1 MEKKVSIIIPVYNKE
16 KYLDR
21 CMKSLID
28 LDMDKDTM
36 EVICVDDLSTDSSL
50 QIINR
55 YAENHDFIRVI
66 ALDENSGSPARPR
79 NIGMSEAGGTYLALL
94 DADDWLD
101 SEGFPALL
109 EQMAAND
116 ADIGFGQSYKHT
128 SKSVSRIARFASY
141 KDANGLVPHEIEK
154 IFRAV
159 GPPGKIFRKSVVRE
173 YNIEFEDLKFGEDKL
188 FFVNLIARCRNASM
202 TRTPVYHVN
211 RQSDNASL
219 VKETSALDKASINI
233 EILKKIL
240 EMDLPGPARKDAITR
255 IVEVDMIRRFFH
267 TRTFLK
273 SFEKER
279 FYELFDEFE
288 RLFPENNLDIRDY
301 IQMDRFRNIYHLYK
315 NAERDDFIEYIE
327 YLVDD
332 KKRSRYIKDNVVH
345 ARLPGK
351 FSDLIP
357 ITEECHA
364 VYGGTHQLD
373 GEYYDIIKIYRRPDV
388 TIDNVYMTR
397 ISDETMEQAIDF
409 ELRDDTILIRTEDM
423 IMDGTDINLR
433 IVFDGYKSTLVH
445 ATPPN
450 GSEHY
455 MQNRENFKTEFK
467 EEKHRSMVPAGDYI
481 TALPE
486 SVVNVKTINSYADE
500 EFETVVTGDIMA
512 GCRFDI
518 AEVSQSKSGTPRLK
532 TTDGTVI
539 TANRKFVKKLDR
551 TQTAGY
557 LTDKPEKVRIIK
569 KCRMYDSRAFDNDPV
584 KTLEAGEELFVSG
597 IVYTNSLT
605 PRLKIR
611 DSYFVTANL
620 DYVQAVR

>member
-1 MEKKVSIIIPVYNKE
+1 
-16 KYLDR
+16 R
-21 CMKSLID
+21 
-28 LDMDKDTM
+28 
-36 EVICVDDLSTDSSL
+36 
-50 QIINR
+50 R
-55 YAENHDFIRVI
+55 
-66 ALDENSGSPARPR
+66 
-79 NIGMSEAGGTYLALL
+79 
-94 DADDWLD
+94 
-101 SEGFPALL
+101 
-109 EQMAAND
+109 
-116 ADIGFGQSYKHT
+116 
-128 SKSVSRIARFASY
+128 
-141 KDANGLVPHEIEK
+141 
-154 IFRAV
+154 
-159 GPPGKIFRKSVVRE
+159 
-173 YNIEFEDLKFGEDKL
+173 
-188 FFVNLIARCRNASM
+188 RNASM
-202 TRTPVYHVN
+202 TRTPVYHVD
-211 RQSDNASL
+211 RQSDNISL
-219 VKETSALDKASINI
+219 VKEPSALDKASINI

-288 RLFPENNLDIRDY
+288 RLFQENNLDIRDY

-364 VYGGTHQLD
+364 VYGGTHQTD
-373 GEYYDIIKIYRRPDV
+373 GEYYDIIQIYRRPDV
-388 TIDNVYMTR
+388 TINNVYMTR
-397 ISDETMEQAIDF
+397 ISDETVEQEIDF
-409 ELRDDTILIRTEDM
+409 ELRDDKILIKTEDM
-423 IMDGTDINLR
+423 VMDGTDINLR
-433 IVFDGYKSTLVH
+433 LIFDGYKSVLVH

-450 GSEHY
+450 GSGHY
-455 MQNRENFKTEFK
+455 LQNRQNFKTEFK
-467 EEKHRSMVPAGDYI
+467 EVKSGSIVPSEDYI
-481 TALPE
+481 TLLPE
-486 SVVNVKTINSYADE
+486 SVVNVKTINSYEDE
-500 EFETVVTGDIMA
+500 EFETVISENITA
-512 GCRFDI
+512 GNRFDI
-518 AEVSQSKSGTPRLK
+518 AEVSRSKSGTPRLK
-532 TTDGTVI
+532 TTDGALI

-551 TQTAGY
+551 THTAGY

-584 KTLEAGEELFVSG
+584 KTLEIGEELFVSG